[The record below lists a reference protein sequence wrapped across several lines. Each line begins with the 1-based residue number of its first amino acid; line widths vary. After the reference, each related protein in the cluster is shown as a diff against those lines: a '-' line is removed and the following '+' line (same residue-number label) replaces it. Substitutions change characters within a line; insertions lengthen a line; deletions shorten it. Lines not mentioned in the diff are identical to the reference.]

1 MEDPKANPPTEKKP
15 FDYVG
20 LVQGKRSEGTVMAK
34 TETEAAEHLRRLG
47 VQAFTFKGLA
57 VPKPPA
63 AIVQAPPVPA
73 TQPPVPPAVK
83 AIAPSPAQQA
93 QVVIPPAPTP
103 TVPLRPQRQVP
114 GRPSITEL
122 QAAAQQAQLAARKSM
137 LHNHS
142 CTCGCQNG
150 AKAKGAAGG
159 VATPWVNLNEGVKT
173 ELVAAHTGAKTG
185 RRQTV
190 IVGNEKTAMERVE
203 ELLSKSD
210 GKVIHVTM
218 SPDCHGQ
225 MCFVFVVEH
234 NQ

>member
-47 VQAFTFKGLA
+47 VQSFAFKGLVA
-57 VPKPPA
+57 PKPPA
-63 AIVQAPPVPA
+63 ASVQAPPAPV
-73 TQPPVPPAVK
+73 TQPPMLPPALQ
-83 AIAPSPAQQA
+83 AAPSPAQQA
-93 QVVIPPAPTP
+93 QVAAPPAP
-103 TVPLRPQRQVP
+103 TVPLRPQPRQVP
-114 GRPSITEL
+114 VAPQSKAA
-122 QAAAQQAQLAARKSM
+122 QSAAQQQAQIAAKRAM

-142 CTCGCQNG
+142 CTCGCQDV
-150 AKAKGAAGG
+150 AKAKGIAGG
-159 VATPWVNLNEGVKT
+159 VATPWANLNEGVKA
-173 ELVAAHTGAKTG
+173 ELAAAHAGTKTG

-190 IVGNEKTAMERVE
+190 VVGNEKVAMERVE
-203 ELLSKSD
+203 KLLSESD
-210 GKVIHVTM
+210 GKVMHVTM

-225 MCFVFVVEH
+225 MSFVFVIEH